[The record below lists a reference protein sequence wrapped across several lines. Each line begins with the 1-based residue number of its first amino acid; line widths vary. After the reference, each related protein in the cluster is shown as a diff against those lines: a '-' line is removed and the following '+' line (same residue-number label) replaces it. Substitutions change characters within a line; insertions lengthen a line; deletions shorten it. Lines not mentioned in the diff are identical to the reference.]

1 MDTIP
6 QLIRTMAE
14 PFPAGLLSSD
24 VSIAF
29 SPDQT
34 FERLV
39 TNTGT
44 AHARS
49 LVAHLFVILLTIAI
63 VVPVMAVQRV
73 TASLVAVAALSWS
86 FVVAIQI
93 GVAIGVIVSAR
104 ARRIDLLHAL
114 DLWFAG
120 HLPYSLWMLAVA
132 ALAANSRVVDPTF
145 LFATA
150 LVPSVWTAWIVAA
163 FCRRVLGN
171 TPSTARRRAA
181 AHQAVV
187 WVTGLGYAALT
198 SGGWFQLTGS
208 VSRLLQ

>member
-1 MDTIP
+1 M
-6 QLIRTMAE
+6 RTTAE
-14 PFPAGLLSSD
+14 PYPARLFSID
-24 VSIAF
+24 VSIAL

-39 TNTGT
+39 ANTAT
-44 AHARS
+44 AHGRS
-49 LVAHLFVILLTIAI
+49 LVARLSVILLTIAV

-73 TASLVAVAALSWS
+73 TASLVATAAVSWS

-93 GVAIGVIVSAR
+93 AVALGVIVSSR

-132 ALAANSRVVDPTF
+132 ALAASSRLVDPVF

-150 LVPSVWTAWIVAA
+150 LVPAAWTAWIVTA
-163 FCRRVLGN
+163 FCRTALGN
-171 TPSTARRRAA
+171 SRSTARRRAA
-181 AHQAVV
+181 AHQAIV
-187 WVTGLGYAALT
+187 WVTALGYAALT
-198 SGGWFQLTGS
+198 SGGWYQVTGS

>member
-1 MDTIP
+1 MT
-6 QLIRTMAE
+6 
-14 PFPAGLLSSD
+14 AGPYPPRLFSID
-24 VSIAF
+24 VSIAL

-39 TNTGT
+39 TNTGA

-49 LVAHLFVILLTIAI
+49 LCARLFVTLLTLAI

-73 TASLVAVAALSWS
+73 TASLVAIAALSWS

-93 GVAIGVIVSAR
+93 CVAVGVIASSR
-104 ARRIDLLHAL
+104 TRRLQLLHAL

-120 HLPYSLWMLAVA
+120 HVPYSLWMLAVA
-132 ALAANSRVVDPTF
+132 ALAANSRLVDPAF

-150 LVPSVWTAWIVAA
+150 LVPSAWTAWIVAA
-163 FCRRVLGN
+163 FCRRVLDN
-171 TPSTARRRAA
+171 TPSRARRRAA
-181 AHQAVV
+181 AHQAII
-187 WVTGLGYAALT
+187 WVIGLGYAGLT
-198 SGGWFQLTGS
+198 SGGWFQVTGI